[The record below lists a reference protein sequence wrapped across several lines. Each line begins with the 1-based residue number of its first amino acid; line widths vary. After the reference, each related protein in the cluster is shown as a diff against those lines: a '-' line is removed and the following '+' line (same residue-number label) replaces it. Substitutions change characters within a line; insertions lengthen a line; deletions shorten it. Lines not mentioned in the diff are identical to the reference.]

1 MEESRL
7 SGMVVRGL
15 QNGRQFGFPTINV
28 RLNADCH
35 WDEVGVFAAKVTLRG
50 QSYNGMM
57 YVGTRPTL
65 NLTEKTIEINLF
77 DFDGDCYDEQV
88 DVCVGQKIRGEQ
100 KFASIDDLIF
110 QLKKD
115 KNEILQLLYK

>member
-1 MEESRL
+1 MKASHL

-15 QNGRQFGFPTINV
+15 QNGRRFGFPTINV
-28 RLNADCH
+28 RLNADCC
-35 WDEVGVFAAKVTLRG
+35 WDEVGVFAAKVVLQG

-77 DFDGDCYDEQV
+77 DYDGDCYDEQV

-100 KFASIDDLIF
+100 KFASIDELIL
-110 QLKKD
+110 QLKQD
-115 KNEILQLLYK
+115 QNEILQLLHK

>member
-1 MEESRL
+1 
-7 SGMVVRGL
+7 MVVRGL

-35 WDEVGVFAAKVTLRG
+35 WNEVGVFAAKVTLRG

-88 DVCVGQKIRGEQ
+88 DVCVGQKIRDEQ

>member
-1 MEESRL
+1 MKESRL

-77 DFDGDCYDEQV
+77 NFEGDCYDEPV

-100 KFASIDDLIF
+100 NFASIDDLIF

-115 KNEILQLLYK
+115 KNEILQLLHK